1 MKLYNLV
8 DYFLAYLK
16 TEKNASTHT
25 ISSYQKDIF
34 HGLDFF
40 KRDLKKDTEPE
51 LSELNH
57 LSLRRYLSW
66 MQKEGLARTT
76 ICRRLAAWRSFFRFL
91 QREEILIENPFSR
104 LSSPKLIKKLPRFLY
119 QDEVKRLVEAPD
131 DEQPLGMRDRAMLEL
146 LYATGI
152 RVSEL
157 VELDVGNIELNSGYM
172 RITGKGAKE
181 RIVPM
186 GSMAATALR
195 KYLRKGRIAL
205 LGKLEK
211 PDWALFLNFK
221 GKRLSVR
228 GVRKIINKYVRKV
241 GLEYG
246 VSPHVLRHSFA
257 THLLEGGADLR
268 TVQELLG
275 HVRMSTTQIY
285 THVTGER
292 LKQVYKKTHPR
303 A

>member
-1 MKLYNLV
+1 MYNLV
-8 DYFLAYLK
+8 DYFLIYLK
-16 TEKNASTHT
+16 TEKNASPHT

-34 HGLDFF
+34 HGIDFF
-40 KRDLKKDTEPE
+40 KCDLKKKDVE
-51 LSELNH
+51 LEVSDLDH
-57 LSLRRYLSW
+57 LLLRRYLGW

-76 ICRRLAAWRSFFRFL
+76 IYRRLAAWRSFFRFL
-91 QREEILIENPFSR
+91 HREEILAENPFNR
-104 LSSPKLIKKLPRFLY
+104 ISSPKLIKKLPHFLY
-119 QDEVKRLVEAPD
+119 QDDAKRLVEAPD
-131 DEQPLGMRDRAMLEL
+131 GTELLGMRDRAMLEL

-157 VELDVGNIELNSGYM
+157 VGLDVGNIEPNSGYL
-172 RITGKGAKE
+172 RIIGKGAKE

-186 GSMAATALR
+186 GSMAATALK
-195 KYLRKGRIAL
+195 KYLREGRPAL
-205 LGKLEK
+205 LRKLEQ
-211 PDWALFLNFK
+211 PNWALFLNFQ

-228 GVRKIINKYVRKV
+228 GVRKIINKYVKKI
-241 GLEYG
+241 GLECG

-268 TVQELLG
+268 SVQELLG

-292 LKQVYKKTHPR
+292 LRQVYQKAHPR